1 MTLCAPDVYG
11 LEPVNI
17 TWNVVRGDTASLRI
31 DFFEDDE
38 TTYQDISGWDISATA
53 YNPKTSAFQE
63 LDVTVESGYIIV
75 TADSDITSTWG
86 TGIRARVNELSFD
99 VEVILDDN
107 SVWTP
112 VRGFISVI
120 GDVTGGS
127 L

>member
-1 MTLCAPDVYG
+1 MTLCSPDVYG

-38 TTYQDISGWDISATA
+38 ATYHDISGWDFTATA
-53 YNPKTSAFQE
+53 YNPKTKSFQE
-63 LDVTVESGYIIV
+63 LDVTVETGYV
-75 TADSDITSTWG
+75 VLTADSDITANWG
-86 TGIRARVNELSFD
+86 TGIRTRVNELSFD
-99 VEVILDDN
+99 LEVVLDDN